1 MNVRDLVPWGR
12 GGAVQPSAQSDVQ
25 NPFFALQREMN
36 RLFDDAFANF
46 GVPATFGAAQ
56 VWPKAEVSE
65 TDKELRISV
74 ELPGME
80 EKDVDVTL
88 ANGVLSVRGEKKVE
102 KKDEEK
108 QYSEIQYG
116 TFGRRIPIEWEVKPE
131 EVKASFKNGV
141 LTVTVPK
148 SEKVQA
154 QTKRIP
160 ISKA

>member
-12 GGAVQPSAQSDVQ
+12 GGSLQTSAQSDVR

-36 RLFDDAFANF
+36 RLFDDTFSNF
-46 GVPATFGAAQ
+46 GMPTMLGAAQ
-56 VWPKAEVSE
+56 VWPKAEVGE
-65 TDKELRISV
+65 TDKELRVSF

-88 ANGVLSVRGEKKVE
+88 ANGVLFVRGEKKLE
-102 KKDEEK
+102 KKDEDK

-116 TFGRRIPIEWEVKPE
+116 TFERRIPIEWEVKPE

-141 LTVTVPK
+141 LTVAVPK
-148 SEKVQA
+148 SDKMQA

-160 ISKA
+160 ISKG